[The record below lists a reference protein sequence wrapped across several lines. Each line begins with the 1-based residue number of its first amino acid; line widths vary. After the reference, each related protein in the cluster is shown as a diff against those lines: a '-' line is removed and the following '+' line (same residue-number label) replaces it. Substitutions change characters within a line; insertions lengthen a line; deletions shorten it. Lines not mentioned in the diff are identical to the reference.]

1 MFKAILYIFIF
12 YSLAIAIEKQDI
24 VDVLESYN
32 ETFRQANYSDIV
44 NYFDCPV
51 SFNLQR

>member
-1 MFKAILYIFIF
+1 MFTAILYIITF
-12 YSLAIAIEKQDI
+12 YSLAIATEKQDI

-32 ETFRQANYSDIV
+32 EAFGQANYSDIV
-44 NYFDCPV
+44 NYFDCPA